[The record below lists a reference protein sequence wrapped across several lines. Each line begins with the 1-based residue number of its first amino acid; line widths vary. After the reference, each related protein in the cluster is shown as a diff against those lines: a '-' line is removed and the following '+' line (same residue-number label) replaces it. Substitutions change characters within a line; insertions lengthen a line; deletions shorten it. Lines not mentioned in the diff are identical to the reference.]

1 MTAVVEPLIDW
12 LTMKPEQLED
22 KSMFQA
28 VLMMLIESLSQ
39 AVVITCCLLIAFT
52 MKLHVREGT
61 LNKLPGLGMILLFL
75 FLVTLIL
82 TVLRMTNEKG
92 NGLLSVLDYSKVFS
106 TGLIILAATQIGHIV
121 VPP

>member
-1 MTAVVEPLIDW
+1 MAAVVEPLIDW
-12 LTMKPEQLED
+12 LTMKPEQLEE

-92 NGLLSVLDYSKVFS
+92 NGLLSILSCDKVLL
-106 TGLIILAATQIGHIV
+106 TGLVVAVATNLSHIV